1 MSRFVKGQHVGE
13 RVRQGEVIGYVGM
26 TGLATGPHLHYEFRV
41 NGTQRN
47 PQTVTLP
54 KPQPLPAAQMALF
67 KAQVVKP
74 QLARLTELDARIK
87 LAQARAPASHDNGVQ
102 SRRGH
107 GLRARPRV
115 APRRSEE
122 RSVGNEW
129 FRQDGLGWARIHIK
143 K

>member
-1 MSRFVKGQHVGE
+1 MILIVTINVVIFCFFFLMIRRPPRSTRTDTLFPYTTLFRSTAYGHMSRFVKGQHVGE

-67 KAQVVKP
+67 K
-74 QLARLTELDARIK
+74 EIG
-87 LAQARAPASHDNGVQ
+87 RAHV
-102 SRRGH
+102 
-107 GLRARPRV
+107 
-115 APRRSEE
+115 
-122 RSVGNEW
+122 
-129 FRQDGLGWARIHIK
+129 
-143 K
+143 